1 MVAAIKK
8 PAILIGNV
16 NVGKTTIFNNITGK
30 ELKEVKD
37 KETSI
42 SYFKATIKGSSK
54 PVYDIPDIS
63 GLTICAEEEKTAIN
77 LLLNKSV
84 DTIIQVVD
92 AKNLLRSLAL
102 TLQIAEFGIPTI
114 IALNMID
121 EAQVR
126 GVKID
131 SRKLSER
138 LNLEVIDTIANERE
152 GTGKL
157 ISSIDKARLPSVRA
171 VFPEDIESAIVDI
184 SAFFGDDEPSKRAL
198 AILLV
203 IKDKIIEK
211 YVSDKFGDN
220 TLQKCKKIV
229 NNLEK
234 KHAKPLDVI
243 ISETYYFQANRITD
257 SVSKKVKCDL
267 SDRKFKLSRW
277 TSRLFPGIPI
287 AIFVALLMF
296 LFVGKFGAEF
306 LVDLLEGKLFNGII
320 IPFLKNILKV
330 FNSSFITDLFC
341 GEFGLISV
349 GITLSFGVVLPV
361 LFTFYIFFGYLEDSG
376 YLPRVSILLDKAL
389 RVIGLNGKGVF
400 PLIMGFSCIT
410 MALLTTRMLD
420 TKKEKII
427 ASFLL
432 ILGLPCAP
440 LLSVMFVLFGKLHW
454 SAAVIVFGVIL
465 FQVIL
470 SGLLLNKILPGDR
483 GDFIIEAP
491 PLRLPS
497 FLPILKKATLRI
509 KTFLIEAV
517 PIFLIASFALFLFD
531 KAGGLDLFRASLKPV
546 TLKLLGL
553 PVESVEI
560 ILMTIVRR
568 EAGAALLSLF
578 FDSGIFNG
586 TQTVVMLLIMT
597 FLTPCIN
604 SMIVIFKERGVKT
617 GLGIIGF
624 VIPYAL
630 LVGAVVNFILT
641 SLKVQL

>member
-1 MVAAIKK
+1 
-8 PAILIGNV
+8 
-16 NVGKTTIFNNITGK
+16 
-30 ELKEVKD
+30 
-37 KETSI
+37 
-42 SYFKATIKGSSK
+42 
-54 PVYDIPDIS
+54 
-63 GLTICAEEEKTAIN
+63 
-77 LLLNKSV
+77 
-84 DTIIQVVD
+84 
-92 AKNLLRSLAL
+92 
-102 TLQIAEFGIPTI
+102 
-114 IALNMID
+114 
-121 EAQVR
+121 
-126 GVKID
+126 
-131 SRKLSER
+131 
-138 LNLEVIDTIANERE
+138 
-152 GTGKL
+152 
-157 ISSIDKARLPSVRA
+157 
-171 VFPEDIESAIVDI
+171 
-184 SAFFGDDEPSKRAL
+184 
-198 AILLV
+198 
-203 IKDKIIEK
+203 
-211 YVSDKFGDN
+211 
-220 TLQKCKKIV
+220 
-229 NNLEK
+229 
-234 KHAKPLDVI
+234 
-243 ISETYYFQANRITD
+243 
-257 SVSKKVKCDL
+257 
-267 SDRKFKLSRW
+267 
-277 TSRLFPGIPI
+277 
-287 AIFVALLMF
+287 
-296 LFVGKFGAEF
+296 
-306 LVDLLEGKLFNGII
+306 
-320 IPFLKNILKV
+320 
-330 FNSSFITDLFC
+330 
-341 GEFGLISV
+341 
-349 GITLSFGVVLPV
+349 
-361 LFTFYIFFGYLEDSG
+361 
-376 YLPRVSILLDKAL
+376 
-389 RVIGLNGKGVF
+389 
-400 PLIMGFSCIT
+400 
-410 MALLTTRMLD
+410 TRMLD

-454 SAAVIVFGVIL
+454 SAAFIVFGVIL

-531 KAGGLDLFRASLKPV
+531 RAGGLDLFRASLKPV

>member
-54 PVYDIPDIS
+54 PVYDIPGIS

-114 IALNMID
+114 VALNMID

-138 LNLEVIDTIANERE
+138 LNLEIIDTIANERE

-243 ISETYYFQANRITD
+243 ISETYYFQANRIAD

-277 TSRLFPGIPI
+277 ASRLFPGIPI

-410 MALLTTRMLD
+410 MALLTT
-420 TKKEKII
+420 
-427 ASFLL
+427 
-432 ILGLPCAP
+432 
-440 LLSVMFVLFGKLHW
+440 
-454 SAAVIVFGVIL
+454 
-465 FQVIL
+465 
-470 SGLLLNKILPGDR
+470 
-483 GDFIIEAP
+483 
-491 PLRLPS
+491 
-497 FLPILKKATLRI
+497 
-509 KTFLIEAV
+509 
-517 PIFLIASFALFLFD
+517 
-531 KAGGLDLFRASLKPV
+531 
-546 TLKLLGL
+546 
-553 PVESVEI
+553 
-560 ILMTIVRR
+560 
-568 EAGAALLSLF
+568 
-578 FDSGIFNG
+578 
-586 TQTVVMLLIMT
+586 
-597 FLTPCIN
+597 
-604 SMIVIFKERGVKT
+604 
-617 GLGIIGF
+617 
-624 VIPYAL
+624 
-630 LVGAVVNFILT
+630 
-641 SLKVQL
+641 